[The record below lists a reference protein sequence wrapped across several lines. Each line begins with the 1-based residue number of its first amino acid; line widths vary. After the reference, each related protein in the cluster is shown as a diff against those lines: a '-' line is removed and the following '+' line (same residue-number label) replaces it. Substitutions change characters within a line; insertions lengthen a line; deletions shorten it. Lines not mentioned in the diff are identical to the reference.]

1 MNRTDLIRRV
11 NDLPKRIK
19 FEKRGTSFM
28 LRAWIPYNNDLIDEN
43 ESKNKIAVYSRT
55 KMYFKINAMQFTIK
69 FQMVH
74 FAWLPT

>member
-28 LRAWIPYNNDLIDEN
+28 LRAWIPYNNGPDL
-43 ESKNKIAVYSRT
+43 
-55 KMYFKINAMQFTIK
+55 
-69 FQMVH
+69 
-74 FAWLPT
+74 